1 MSKPVDD
8 EKKELMQVS
17 SVFRVF
23 MKRETP
29 AENVDIIA
37 TRLDGFRI
45 TFLRN

>member
-1 MSKPVDD
+1 
-8 EKKELMQVS
+8 
-17 SVFRVF
+17 